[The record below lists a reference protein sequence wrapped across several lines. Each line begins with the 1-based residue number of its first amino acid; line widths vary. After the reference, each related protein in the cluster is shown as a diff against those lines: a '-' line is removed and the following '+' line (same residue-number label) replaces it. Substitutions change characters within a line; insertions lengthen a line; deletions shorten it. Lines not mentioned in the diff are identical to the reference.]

1 MSKPPRIG
9 QLNRLIYLQT
19 RAQSPAGGSAG
30 TELSETY
37 TTVGTAYARIE
48 GVAGA
53 VYTAGVN
60 TEERA
65 THRITIRY
73 RADFTAWAYLLEGTA
88 RRWRVRSVV
97 DLDGTRRYLTILAE
111 ELTPEE

>member
-1 MSKPPRIG
+1 MPKAPRVA
-9 QLNRLIYLQT
+9 QLNRLIRLQA
-19 RAQSPAGGSAG
+19 RAQTAAGSTGGLDEA
-30 TELSETY
+30 Y
-37 TTVGTAYARIE
+37 TTIGVVYARIE

-53 VYTAGVN
+53 LYTAGVN

-73 RADFTAWAYLLEGTA
+73 RRDFADWAYVLEGTA

>member
-1 MSKPPRIG
+1 MLPRLPWLHRRRVRTKNQRG
-9 QLNRLIYLQT
+9 GARPT
-19 RAQSPAGGSAG
+19 GPRAAAGAAPSAI
-30 TELSETY
+30 SS
-37 TTVGTAYARIE
+37 ARARIE